1 MGESIRRQ
9 DKTRPGRTRAV
20 KWSPHPAIGAA
31 LHHIAPQ
38 RKGLPV
44 TAYRL
49 GAVFTLAAAIAFSAQ
64 AQIIVNG
71 NDFPKATPT
80 NGSFSIRIPISYKDI
95 EHKGA
100 ETRVGD
106 VKELR

>member
-1 MGESIRRQ
+1 M
-9 DKTRPGRTRAV
+9 TT
-20 KWSPHPAIGAA
+20 
-31 LHHIAPQ
+31 
-38 RKGLPV
+38 
-44 TAYRL
+44 YRL
-49 GAVFTLAAAIAFSAQ
+49 GAVFTLAVAISFSAQ
-64 AQIIVNG
+64 AQIIVHG

-80 NGSFSIRIPISYKDI
+80 NGSFSIRFPISYKDI